1 MRDPYPIP
9 EVVELLYHAW
19 VPAPDPHQWPEELE
33 RDPVRGYGLFCFYQG
48 LSLALQLGEAC
59 RPD

>member
-1 MRDPYPIP
+1 MREIP
-9 EVVELLYHAW
+9 EIVEQLYYAW
-19 VPAPDPHQWPEELE
+19 VPAPDPHQWPACLE
-33 RDPVRGYGLFCFYQG
+33 QNPVRGYGLYCYQG

>member
-19 VPAPDPHQWPEELE
+19 VPAPAPHQWPEELE
-33 RDPVRGYGLFCFYQG
+33 RDPVRGSGLFCFYQG
-48 LSLALQLGEAC
+48 LSLALQLREAC